1 MDAIIDERTLR
12 EIYLASFEAAVKEAR
27 PWTVMCAYNKVNG
40 TYCSQNRYLLTD
52 ILREEWGFDGFVVS
66 DWGAVDE
73 RVEGLI
79 AGLELEMPSSG
90 GIRDKK
96 IVEAVK
102 KVENCPKKYL
112 IWQ

>member
-1 MDAIIDERTLR
+1 M
-12 EIYLASFEAAVKEAR
+12 
-27 PWTVMCAYNKVNG
+27 
-40 TYCSQNRYLLTD
+40 
-52 ILREEWGFDGFVVS
+52 S

-102 KVENCPKKYL
+102 VENCPKKYF
-112 IWQ
+112 